1 MYYIMLQCFN
11 YVKVKQMSS
20 ALLKLVIP
28 IDISKRTLLYA
39 LFFDILPTGFTF
51 ILRNLTVYEFLSNI
65 HKFKVCLEDTH
76 LIILLTL

>member
-28 IDISKRTLLYA
+28 IDISKRTHYYMHYFLTFYRQA
-39 LFFDILPTGFTF
+39 LRL
-51 ILRNLTVYEFLSNI
+51 FLEI
-65 HKFKVCLEDTH
+65 
-76 LIILLTL
+76 